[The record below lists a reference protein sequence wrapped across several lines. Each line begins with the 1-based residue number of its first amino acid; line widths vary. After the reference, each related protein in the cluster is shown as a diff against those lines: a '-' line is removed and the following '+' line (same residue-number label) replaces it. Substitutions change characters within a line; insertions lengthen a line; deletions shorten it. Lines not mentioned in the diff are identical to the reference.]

1 MEDKFIELRILTGLI
16 VSTDYTQQIRKSW
29 DPKLMESSVL
39 KKMSGW
45 CIDYFDKYNHSP
57 SIEIESIFKKQTRNL
72 KEQEVEDIEDILADL
87 SDEYERSDKFNVKY
101 LLDQTIEYFEERNL
115 SSFAESILAQLENGE
130 LSDAK
135 TSAVSYI
142 NPIKVSDEN
151 LNFADEAVLDAID
164 IAFETANS
172 PVVKYPRALG
182 KFLNDQLVRN
192 SFVAFMGPEKRGKT
206 WQLMDMAVRATEQ
219 HSNVAFFQ
227 AGDMSQGQQ
236 IRRVGIRINKK
247 SDKEKYCKAHYEPI
261 RDCIKNQMDD
271 CDLPEREG
279 HGEVF
284 EGAEKDFFRE
294 QISMEDLVIE
304 YKANKK
310 HKTCY
315 NCSKFWTNKYGTPW
329 LKKIDAIK
337 PLTPAE
343 TKRSFKELF
352 IKRNLGF
359 RLSSHPAKTLT
370 VSEIDNILSRWERED
385 GFVADLIIV
394 DYADILAPEVRIEF
408 RHQENDKWMRLRGLS
423 QKRNALVVT
432 VTQTDANSYDQNTL
446 GANNFSEDK
455 RKFAHVTGIY
465 GLNQDKSGREKEIG
479 IMRIN
484 EIFVREDGFSIKNY
498 VTVLQ
503 NLQRGQPCLSS
514 Y

>member
-16 VSTDYTQQIRKSW
+16 VSTEYLQQIRKSW
-29 DPKLMESSVL
+29 DPKLMESSIL

-45 CIDYFDKYNHSP
+45 CIDYFDKYNHAP
-57 SIEIESIFKKQTRNL
+57 NVEIESIFKKQTRNL

-87 SDEYERSDKFNVKY
+87 SDEYERADKFNVKY

-115 SSFAESILAQLENGE
+115 SAFAESILGQLENGE

-135 TSAVSYI
+135 TSAVSYT

-151 LNFADEAVLDAID
+151 LDFANEEVLGAVDV
-164 IAFETANS
+164 AFENANC

-192 SFVAFMGPEKRGKT
+192 SFVAFMAPEKRGKT
-206 WQLMDMAVRATEQ
+206 FLLLDMSIRAAKQ

-236 IRRVGIRINKK
+236 IRRIAIHLNKK
-247 SDKEKYCKAHYEPI
+247 SDKEKYCVSHYEPV

-279 HGEVF
+279 RGEVF

-294 QISMEDLVIE
+294 QISMTDLIIE
-304 YKANKK
+304 YKANRN

-329 LKKIDAIK
+329 IQKIPAVR

-343 TKRSFKELF
+343 AKRSIKELF
-352 IKRNLGF
+352 IKRKLGF
-359 RLSSHPAKTLT
+359 KLSTHPTKTLT

-394 DYADILAPEVRIEF
+394 DYADILAPEVRVEF

-432 VTQTDANSYDQNTL
+432 VTQTDADSYERNTL
-446 GANNFSEDK
+446 SSKNFSEDK
-455 RKFAHVTGIY
+455 RKFGHVTAIW
-465 GLNQDKSGREKEIG
+465 GLNQDKAGREKEIG
-479 IMRIN
+479 LMRIN
-484 EIFVREDGFSIKNY
+484 EIFIREDRFSVKNY
-498 VTVLQ
+498 ITVLQ